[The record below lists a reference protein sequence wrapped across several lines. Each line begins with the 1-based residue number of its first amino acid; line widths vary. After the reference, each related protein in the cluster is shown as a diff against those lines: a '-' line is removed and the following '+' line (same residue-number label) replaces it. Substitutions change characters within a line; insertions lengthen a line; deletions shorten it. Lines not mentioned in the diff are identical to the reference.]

1 VNISDLKLQARWVC
15 YDANKAPINARTGH
29 YAKSTDPKTWTTY
42 AVARAAADRLGL
54 PGVGVVFNGDGI
66 VGIDLDD
73 ALTPDVDEHGTP
85 IMKRHGYAEHLMG
98 LSPSYTEVSPSGTG
112 LHIIGTAKIPRSIK
126 EPLEGIGVE
135 VYDTKRY
142 FTWTEDIVGD
152 CYELN
157 DIQDAVNQ
165 IFDDL
170 DHVPEPEPDI
180 EPDHTHDTSTPQN
193 LDKWIAKVIANR
205 LDTAVRKVK
214 DAPDGFRHETRIRA
228 ARLIGGY
235 MESAEKAGVHVL
247 TDTEAI
253 NALLDAQPPAKEAHA
268 KERLALVSGLKYGRA
283 KPCDLPMPK
292 EPIAPLRKTPP
303 TVPTETTESVETV
316 EDEETYHLTDLGN
329 GRRLVRACGDKLCY
343 VAEWKQ
349 WLVWD
354 GRRWAKGDDAGV
366 VRLAHRVALDI
377 YIEIADEPDSDRRKD
392 ITKWAVASES
402 AMRIDAMIKSA
413 RPYLTKAPNIFDTHA
428 HLLNVANGT
437 INLQT
442 MKMAEHDPAQFL
454 TKIVDVEYDEHA
466 SMSPRWAKFL
476 RTIFDNDNEL
486 EGYVQRA
493 VGYTLTG
500 HTDEHCLFFCYGDG
514 ANGKSTFMKALEIIS
529 GEFSTTASIE
539 ALLEKRN
546 DGDNATPTVA
556 GLVGM
561 RLATAQEMPDGK
573 RFDESLIK
581 SITGGD
587 TISARVLY
595 GSIFKFVPTHTL
607 WLTGNHKPRIT
618 GTDAGI
624 WRRIRIVPFIANI
637 PEDQRRD
644 SREIA
649 KEFHE
654 DASAI
659 LQWAVLGA
667 YLWYKS
673 GLGSCEAVDRATT
686 EYRGEEDIV
695 ARFIQTMCVI
705 GESKR
710 VAKTV
715 LYAAWKE
722 WAEDEGERGAAF
734 KSQRWVLRQLET
746 RKIVIAHDRRFVHGI
761 GLVEEREE
769 SLEPMAQLT
778 RGQRRRAEA

>member
-1 VNISDLKLQARWVC
+1 MNIADLKLQPRWVC
-15 YDANKAPINARTGH
+15 YDAAKAPIDVRTGK
-29 YAKSTDPKTWTTY
+29 YAKSTDPSTWTTY
-42 AVARAAADRLGL
+42 DVAKAYADRRGL

-73 ALTPDVDEHGTP
+73 ALESIGDDDDGAP
-85 IMKRHGYAEHLMG
+85 MYKRHAYAVHLMN
-98 LSPSYTEVSPSGTG
+98 LNTSYAEVSPSKTG
-112 LHIIGTAKIPRSIK
+112 IHIIGTATIPQSLK
-126 EPLEGIGVE
+126 QPLEGIGVE
-135 VYDTKRY
+135 VYATARY
-142 FTWTEDIVGD
+142 FTFTEDIIGD
-152 CYELN
+152 CEELN
-157 DIQDAVNQ
+157 SIQDIVNQ
-165 IFDDL
+165 IFDDVAL
-170 DHVPEPEPDI
+170 TKEPQPEPS
-180 EPDHTHDTSTPQN
+180 HDLPAPQETPS
-193 LDKWIAKVIANR
+193 KWIEAVINNRIKAAVKKVTN
-205 LDTAVRKVK
+205 
-214 DAPDGFRHETRIRA
+214 APDGQRHIERIRA
-228 ARLIGGY
+228 ARLLGGY
-235 MESAEKAGVHVL
+235 MASAEREGVNVL
-247 TDTEAI
+247 SDNDAI
-253 NALLDAQPPAKEAHA
+253 NLLMKARPPAKHA
-268 KERLALVSGLKYGRA
+268 EHKERLALVSGLQYGRA
-283 KPCDLPMPK
+283 KPIDLPKPSA
-292 EPIAPLRKTPP
+292 PIAPIAKKTP
-303 TVPTETTESVETV
+303 TVLTETTESVESI

-329 GRRLVRACGDKLCY
+329 GQRLVRACGDKLCY

-354 GRRWAKGDDAGV
+354 GQRWAKGDDAGV

-377 YIEIADEPDSDRRKD
+377 YTEIANEPDSDRRKD

-413 RPYLTKAPNIFDTHA
+413 RPYLTKAPSIFDTHA

-437 INLQT
+437 VNLQT
-442 MKMAEHDPAQFL
+442 MEMTAHDPAQYL
-454 TKIVDVEYDEHA
+454 TKIVDVAYNEKTP
-466 SMSPRWAKFL
+466 MSPRWAKFL
-476 RTIFDNDNEL
+476 RTIFDDDNEL
-486 EGYVQRA
+486 EAYVQRA

-587 TISARVLY
+587 TISARMLY

-624 WRRIRIVPFIANI
+624 WRRIRIVPFTANI

-667 YLWYKS
+667 YLWYKN
-673 GLGSCEAVDRATT
+673 GIGTCEAVEKATT

-695 ARFIQTMCVI
+695 ARFIQTMCVT

-734 KSQRWVLRQLET
+734 KSQRWVLKQLET
-746 RKIVIAHDRRFVHGI
+746 RKIVIAHDRRFVYGI

-769 SLEPMAQLT
+769 SNETMSQST

>member
-1 VNISDLKLQARWVC
+1 MNIADLKTHPRWVC
-15 YDANKAPINARTGH
+15 YTSGKVPIDAKTGRKAS
-29 YAKSTDPKTWTTY
+29 STDSSTWATY
-42 AVARAAADRLGL
+42 AEAARSVGKYSTV
-54 PGVGVVFNGDGI
+54 GVGFVLTGDGI
-66 VGIDLDD
+66 VGIDLDACFEVNPD
-73 ALTPDVDEHGTP
+73 GSVTATSLARHAL
-85 IMKRHGYAEHLMG
+85 G
-98 LSPSYTEVSPSGTG
+98 LSSSYSEISPSGKG
-112 LHIIGTAKIPRSIK
+112 LHIIGTATIPESARLK
-126 EPLEGIGVE
+126 GRTAGGDKVE
-135 VYDTKRY
+135 IYETARY
-142 FTWTEDIVGD
+142 FTFTESITDAATEELQNIQHVVNWLVDQMEQAHSATKLPETAPMDEKYPTAWVRSIIERAMRTGVKMVSDALEGD
-152 CYELN
+152 R
-157 DIQDAVNQ
+157 
-165 IFDDL
+165 
-170 DHVPEPEPDI
+170 
-180 EPDHTHDTSTPQN
+180 HDT
-193 LDKWIAKVIANR
+193 R
-205 LDTAVRKVK
+205 VK
-214 DAPDGFRHETRIRA
+214 AG
-228 ARLIGGY
+228 RLIGGY
-235 MESAEKAGVHVL
+235 LAGAEAVGYSDYSDDDVVDALYNAQVPRTGAQRAERKAIADGVAYGRKSPIV
-247 TDTEAI
+247 I
-253 NALLDAQPPAKEAHA
+253 PQP
-268 KERLALVSGLKYGRA
+268 KER
-283 KPCDLPMPK
+283 
-292 EPIAPLRKTPP
+292 IAPPVKSSP
-303 TVPTETTESVETV
+303 TVLTETTESVETV

-354 GRRWAKGDDAGV
+354 GQRWAKGDDAGV

-377 YIEIADEPDSDRRKD
+377 YTEIADEPDSDRRKD

-428 HLLNVANGT
+428 HLLNVTNGT
-437 INLQT
+437 VNLQT
-442 MKMAEHDPAQFL
+442 MKMAKHDPAQFL

-667 YLWYKS
+667 YLWYKN

-769 SLEPMAQLT
+769 SSEPMAQLT

>member
-1 VNISDLKLQARWVC
+1 VNIADLKLQPRWVC
-15 YDANKAPINARTGH
+15 YDAAKAPIDVRTGK
-29 YAKSTDPKTWTTY
+29 YAKSTDPSTWTTY
-42 AVARAAADRLGL
+42 DVAKAYADRRGL

-73 ALTPDVDEHGTP
+73 ALESIGDDDDGAP
-85 IMKRHGYAEHLMG
+85 MYKRHAYAVHLMN
-98 LSPSYTEVSPSGTG
+98 LNTSYAEVSPSKTG
-112 LHIIGTAKIPRSIK
+112 IHIIGTATIPQSLK
-126 EPLEGIGVE
+126 QPLEGIGVE
-135 VYDTKRY
+135 VYATARY
-142 FTWTEDIVGD
+142 FTFTEDIIGD
-152 CYELN
+152 CEELN
-157 DIQDAVNQ
+157 SIQDIVNQ
-165 IFDDL
+165 IFDDVAL
-170 DHVPEPEPDI
+170 IKEPQPEPS
-180 EPDHTHDTSTPQN
+180 HDLPAPQETPS
-193 LDKWIAKVIANR
+193 KWIEAVVNR
-205 LDTAVRKVK
+205 RITAAVK
-214 DAPDGFRHETRIRA
+214 MVTDAPDGFRHDVRIRA
-228 ARLIGGY
+228 ARLLGGY
-235 MESAEKAGVHVL
+235 MASAEREHVTVL
-247 TDTEAI
+247 SDNDAI
-253 NALLDAQPPAKEAHA
+253 NLLMKARPPAKHA
-268 KERLALVSGLKYGRA
+268 EHKERLALVSGLQYGRA
-283 KPCDLPMPK
+283 KPIDLPKPSA
-292 EPIAPLRKTPP
+292 PIAPIAKKTP
-303 TVPTETTESVETV
+303 TVLTETTESVESI

-329 GRRLVRACGDKLCY
+329 GQRLVRACGDKLCY

-354 GRRWAKGDDAGV
+354 GQRWAKGDDAGV

-377 YIEIADEPDSDRRKD
+377 YTEIAEEPDSDRRKD

-413 RPYLTKAPNIFDTHA
+413 RPYLTKAPSLFDTHA

-437 INLQT
+437 VNLQT
-442 MKMAEHDPAQFL
+442 MKMHDHDPAQYL
-454 TKIVDVEYDEHA
+454 TKIVDVAYDEHA
-466 SMSPRWAKFL
+466 PMSPRWAKFL

-587 TISARVLY
+587 TISARMLY

-624 WRRIRIVPFIANI
+624 WRRIRIVPFTANI

-667 YLWYKS
+667 YLWFKN
-673 GLGSCEAVDRATT
+673 GIGTCEAVEKATT

-695 ARFIQTMCVI
+695 ARFIQTMCVT
-705 GESKR
+705 GELKR

-734 KSQRWVLRQLET
+734 KSQRWVLKQLET
-746 RKIVIAHDRRFVHGI
+746 RKIVIAHDRRFVYGI

-769 SLEPMAQLT
+769 SNETMSQST

>member
-1 VNISDLKLQARWVC
+1 MNIADLKLQPRWVC
-15 YDANKAPINARTGH
+15 YDANKAPIDVRTGK
-29 YAKSTDPKTWTTY
+29 YAKSTDPSTWTTY
-42 AVARAAADRLGL
+42 DVAKAYADRRGL

-73 ALTPDVDEHGTP
+73 ALESIGDDEDGAP
-85 IMKRHGYAEHLMG
+85 MYKRHAYAVHLMN
-98 LSPSYTEVSPSGTG
+98 LNTSYAEVSPSKTG
-112 LHIIGTAKIPRSIK
+112 IHIIGTATIPQSLK
-126 EPLEGIGVE
+126 QPLEGIGVE
-135 VYDTKRY
+135 VYATARY
-142 FTWTEDIVGD
+142 FTFTEDIIGD
-152 CYELN
+152 CEELN
-157 DIQDAVNQ
+157 SIQDIVNQ
-165 IFDDL
+165 IFDDVAL
-170 DHVPEPEPDI
+170 TKEPEPEPS
-180 EPDHTHDTSTPQN
+180 HDLPAPQETPS
-193 LDKWIAKVIANR
+193 KWIEAVINNRIKAAVKKVTN
-205 LDTAVRKVK
+205 
-214 DAPDGFRHETRIRA
+214 APDGQRHIERIRA
-228 ARLIGGY
+228 ARLLGGY
-235 MESAEKAGVHVL
+235 MASAEREGVNVL
-247 TDTEAI
+247 SDNDAI
-253 NALLDAQPPAKEAHA
+253 NLLMKARPPAKHA
-268 KERLALVSGLKYGRA
+268 EHKERLALVSGLQYGRA
-283 KPCDLPMPK
+283 KPIDLPKPSA
-292 EPIAPLRKTPP
+292 PIAPIAKKTP
-303 TVPTETTESVETV
+303 TVLTETTESVESI

-354 GRRWAKGDDAGV
+354 GQRWAKGDDAGV

-377 YIEIADEPDSDRRKD
+377 YTEIANEPDSDRRKD

-413 RPYLTKAPNIFDTHA
+413 RPYLTKAPSLFDTHA

-437 INLQT
+437 VNLQT
-442 MKMAEHDPAQFL
+442 MKMTAHDPAQYL
-454 TKIVDVEYDEHA
+454 TKIVDVAYDEHA
-466 SMSPRWAKFL
+466 PMSPRWAKFL

-587 TISARVLY
+587 TISARMLY

-624 WRRIRIVPFIANI
+624 WRRIRIVPFTANI

-667 YLWYKS
+667 YLWYKN
-673 GLGSCEAVDRATT
+673 GIGTCEAVEKATT

-695 ARFIQTMCVI
+695 ARFIQTMCVT

-734 KSQRWVLRQLET
+734 KSQRWVLKQLET
-746 RKIVIAHDRRFVHGI
+746 RKIVIAHDRRFVYGI

-769 SLEPMAQLT
+769 SNETMSQST

>member
-1 VNISDLKLQARWVC
+1 
-15 YDANKAPINARTGH
+15 
-29 YAKSTDPKTWTTY
+29 
-42 AVARAAADRLGL
+42 
-54 PGVGVVFNGDGI
+54 
-66 VGIDLDD
+66 
-73 ALTPDVDEHGTP
+73 
-85 IMKRHGYAEHLMG
+85 
-98 LSPSYTEVSPSGTG
+98 
-112 LHIIGTAKIPRSIK
+112 
-126 EPLEGIGVE
+126 
-135 VYDTKRY
+135 
-142 FTWTEDIVGD
+142 
-152 CYELN
+152 
-157 DIQDAVNQ
+157 
-165 IFDDL
+165 
-170 DHVPEPEPDI
+170 
-180 EPDHTHDTSTPQN
+180 
-193 LDKWIAKVIANR
+193 
-205 LDTAVRKVK
+205 
-214 DAPDGFRHETRIRA
+214 
-228 ARLIGGY
+228 
-235 MESAEKAGVHVL
+235 MESAEREGVHVL
-247 TDTEAI
+247 SDNDAI
-253 NALLDAQPPAKEAHA
+253 NLLMKARPPAKHA
-268 KERLALVSGLKYGRA
+268 EHKERLALVSGLQYGRA
-283 KPCDLPMPK
+283 KPIDLPKPSA
-292 EPIAPLRKTPP
+292 PIAPIAKKTL
-303 TVPTETTESVETV
+303 TVLTETTESVESI

-329 GRRLVRACGDKLCY
+329 GQRLVRACGDKLCY

-354 GRRWAKGDDAGV
+354 GQRWAKGDDAGV

-377 YIEIADEPDSDRRKD
+377 YTEIANEPDSDRRKD

-413 RPYLTKAPNIFDTHA
+413 RPYLTKAPSIFDTHA

-437 INLQT
+437 VNLQT
-442 MKMAEHDPAQFL
+442 MEMTAHDPAQYL
-454 TKIVDVEYDEHA
+454 TKIVDVAYNEKTP
-466 SMSPRWAKFL
+466 MSPRWAKFL

-486 EGYVQRA
+486 EAYVQRA

-587 TISARVLY
+587 TISARMLY

-624 WRRIRIVPFIANI
+624 WRRIRIVPFTANI

-667 YLWYKS
+667 YLWYKN
-673 GLGSCEAVDRATT
+673 GIGTCEAV
-686 EYRGEEDIV
+686 
-695 ARFIQTMCVI
+695 
-705 GESKR
+705 
-710 VAKTV
+710 
-715 LYAAWKE
+715 
-722 WAEDEGERGAAF
+722 
-734 KSQRWVLRQLET
+734 
-746 RKIVIAHDRRFVHGI
+746 
-761 GLVEEREE
+761 
-769 SLEPMAQLT
+769 
-778 RGQRRRAEA
+778 

>member
-1 VNISDLKLQARWVC
+1 VNIADLKLQPRWVC
-15 YDANKAPINARTGH
+15 YDANKAPIDVRTGK
-29 YAKSTDPKTWTTY
+29 YAKSTDPTTWTTY
-42 AVARAAADRLGL
+42 EIAKAYADRRGL
-54 PGVGVVFNGDGI
+54 PGVGFVFNGDGI

-73 ALTPDVDEHGTP
+73 ALESIGEDEDGAP
-85 IMKRHGYAEHLMG
+85 MYKRHAYAVHLMN
-98 LSPSYTEVSPSGTG
+98 LNTSYAEVSPSKTG
-112 LHIIGTAKIPRSIK
+112 IHIIGTATIPQSLK
-126 EPLEGIGVE
+126 QPLEGIGVE
-135 VYDTKRY
+135 VYATARY
-142 FTWTEDIVGD
+142 FTFTEDIIGD
-152 CYELN
+152 CEELN
-157 DIQDAVNQ
+157 SIQDIVNQ
-165 IFDDL
+165 IFDDVE
-170 DHVPEPEPDI
+170 HNKEPQPEPS
-180 EPDHTHDTSTPQN
+180 HDLPAPQETPS
-193 LDKWIAKVIANR
+193 KWIEAVVNR
-205 LDTAVRKVK
+205 RITAAVK
-214 DAPDGFRHETRIRA
+214 MVTDAPDGFRHDVRIRA
-228 ARLIGGY
+228 ARLLGGY
-235 MESAEKAGVHVL
+235 MASAEREGVNVL
-247 TDTEAI
+247 SDNDAI
-253 NALLDAQPPAKEAHA
+253 NLLMKARPPAKHA
-268 KERLALVSGLKYGRA
+268 EHKERLALVSGLQYGRA
-283 KPCDLPMPK
+283 KPIDLPKPSA
-292 EPIAPLRKTPP
+292 PIATVAKKTP
-303 TVPTETTESVETV
+303 TVLTETTESVESI
-316 EDEETYHLTDLGN
+316 EDEEKYHLTDLGN
-329 GRRLVRACGDKLCY
+329 GRRLVHACGDKLCY

-354 GRRWAKGDDAGV
+354 GRRWSKGDDAGV

-377 YIEIADEPDSDRRKD
+377 YTTIADEPDSDRRKE
-392 ITKWAVASES
+392 ILKWATASES

-413 RPYLTKAPNIFDTHA
+413 RPYLTKAPSLFDTHP
-428 HLLNVANGT
+428 HLLNVANGIIDLRT
-437 INLQT
+437 GELIP
-442 MKMAEHDPAQFL
+442 HDPAMFL
-454 TKIVDVEYDEHA
+454 TKIVDVPYTKDTLT
-466 SMSPRWAKFL
+466 SSRWAKFL
-476 RTIFDNDNEL
+476 RTVFNDDNDL
-486 EGYVQRA
+486 ADYVQRA

-624 WRRIRIVPFIANI
+624 WRRIRIVPFTANI

-644 SREIA
+644 ARDIA

-654 DASAI
+654 DAAAI

-667 YLWYKS
+667 YLWYKN
-673 GLGSCEAVDRATT
+673 GIGTCEAVEKATT

-695 ARFIQTMCVI
+695 ARFLQTMCVT
-705 GESKR
+705 GNTMR
-710 VAKTV
+710 VAKAT
-715 LYAAWKE
+715 LYATWKE

-734 KSQRWVLRQLET
+734 KSQRWVLKQLET
-746 RKIVIAHDRRFVHGI
+746 RKIIISHDRRFVYGV
-761 GLVEEREE
+761 GLVEERA
-769 SLEPMAQLT
+769 EPSEQSAQPT
-778 RGQRRRAEA
+778 RGQYRRAEA

>member
-1 VNISDLKLQARWVC
+1 VNIADLKLQPRWVC
-15 YDANKAPINARTGH
+15 YDAAKAPIDVRTGK
-29 YAKSTDPKTWTTY
+29 YAKSTDPSTWTTY
-42 AVARAAADRLGL
+42 DIAKAYADRRGL

-73 ALTPDVDEHGTP
+73 ALESIGDDDDGAP
-85 IMKRHGYAEHLMG
+85 MYKRHAYAVHLMN
-98 LSPSYTEVSPSGTG
+98 LNTSYAEVSPSKTG
-112 LHIIGTAKIPRSIK
+112 IHIIGTATIPQSLK
-126 EPLEGIGVE
+126 QPLEGIGVE
-135 VYDTKRY
+135 VYATARY
-142 FTWTEDIVGD
+142 FTFTEDIIGD
-152 CYELN
+152 CEELN
-157 DIQDAVNQ
+157 SIQDIVNQ
-165 IFDDL
+165 IFDDVAL
-170 DHVPEPEPDI
+170 TKEPEPEPS
-180 EPDHTHDTSTPQN
+180 HDLPAPQETPS
-193 LDKWIAKVIANR
+193 KWIEAVVNR
-205 LDTAVRKVK
+205 RITAAVK
-214 DAPDGFRHETRIRA
+214 MVTDAPDGFRHDVRIRA
-228 ARLIGGY
+228 ARLLGGY
-235 MESAEKAGVHVL
+235 MASAEREGVHVL
-247 TDTEAI
+247 SDNDAI
-253 NALLDAQPPAKEAHA
+253 NLLMKARPPAKHA
-268 KERLALVSGLKYGRA
+268 EHKERLALVSGLQYGRA
-283 KPCDLPMPK
+283 KPIDLPKPSA
-292 EPIAPLRKTPP
+292 PIAPIAKKTP
-303 TVPTETTESVETV
+303 TVLTETTESVESI
-316 EDEETYHLTDLGN
+316 EDEEIYHLTDLGN
-329 GRRLVRACGDKLCY
+329 GQRLVRACGDKLCY

-354 GRRWAKGDDAGV
+354 GQRWAKGDDAGV

-377 YIEIADEPDSDRRKD
+377 YTEIANEPDSDRRKD

-413 RPYLTKAPNIFDTHA
+413 RPYLTKAPSIFDTHA

-437 INLQT
+437 VNLQT
-442 MKMAEHDPAQFL
+442 MKMTAHDPAQYL
-454 TKIVDVEYDEHA
+454 TKIVDVAYDEHA
-466 SMSPRWAKFL
+466 PMSPRWAKFL
-476 RTIFDNDNEL
+476 RTIFDDDNEL
-486 EGYVQRA
+486 EAYVQRA

-587 TISARVLY
+587 TISARMLY

-624 WRRIRIVPFIANI
+624 WRRIRIVPFTANI

-667 YLWYKS
+667 YLWYKN
-673 GLGSCEAVDRATT
+673 GIGTCEAVEKATT

-695 ARFIQTMCVI
+695 ARFIQTMCVT

-734 KSQRWVLRQLET
+734 KSQRWVLKQLET
-746 RKIVIAHDRRFVHGI
+746 RKIVIAHDRRFVYGI

-769 SLEPMAQLT
+769 SHETMSQST

>member
-1 VNISDLKLQARWVC
+1 VNIADLKLQPRWVC
-15 YDANKAPINARTGH
+15 YDANKAPIDVRTGK
-29 YAKSTDPKTWTTY
+29 YAKSTDPSTWTTY
-42 AVARAAADRLGL
+42 DVAKAYADRRGL

-73 ALTPDVDEHGTP
+73 ALESIGEDDDGAP
-85 IMKRHGYAEHLMG
+85 MYKRHAYAVHLMN
-98 LSPSYTEVSPSGTG
+98 LNKSYTEVSPSKTG
-112 LHIIGTAKIPRSIK
+112 IHIIGTATIPQSLK
-126 EPLEGIGVE
+126 QPLEGIGVE
-135 VYDTKRY
+135 VYATARY
-142 FTWTEDIVGD
+142 FTFTEDIIGD
-152 CYELN
+152 CEELN
-157 DIQDAVNQ
+157 SIQDIVNQ
-165 IFDDL
+165 IFDDVEL
-170 DHVPEPEPDI
+170 TKEPQPEPS
-180 EPDHTHDTSTPQN
+180 HDLPAPQETPS
-193 LDKWIAKVIANR
+193 KWIEAVINNRIKAAVKKVTN
-205 LDTAVRKVK
+205 
-214 DAPDGFRHETRIRA
+214 APDGQRHIERIRA
-228 ARLIGGY
+228 ARLLGGY
-235 MESAEKAGVHVL
+235 MVSAEREGVHVL
-247 TDTEAI
+247 SDNDAI
-253 NALLDAQPPAKEAHA
+253 NLLMKARPPAKHA
-268 KERLALVSGLKYGRA
+268 EHKERLALVSGLQYGRA
-283 KPCDLPMPK
+283 KPIDLPKPSA
-292 EPIAPLRKTPP
+292 PIAPIAKKMP
-303 TVPTETTESVETV
+303 TVLTETTQSVESI

-354 GRRWAKGDDAGV
+354 GQRWAKGDDAGV

-377 YIEIADEPDSDRRKD
+377 YTEIANEPDSDRRKD

-413 RPYLTKAPNIFDTHA
+413 RPYLTKAPSLFDTHA

-437 INLQT
+437 VNLQT
-442 MKMAEHDPAQFL
+442 MQITAHDPAQYL
-454 TKIVDVEYDEHA
+454 TKIVDVAYDENTP
-466 SMSPRWAKFL
+466 MSPRWAKFL
-476 RTIFDNDNEL
+476 RTVFNDDNEL
-486 EGYVQRA
+486 EAYVQRA

-587 TISARVLY
+587 TISARMLY

-624 WRRIRIVPFIANI
+624 WRRIRIVPFTANI

-667 YLWYKS
+667 YLWYKN
-673 GLGSCEAVDRATT
+673 GIGTCEAVENATT

-695 ARFIQTMCVI
+695 ARFLQTMCVT

-734 KSQRWVLRQLET
+734 KSQRWVLKQLET
-746 RKIVIAHDRRFVHGI
+746 RKIVIAHDRRFVYGI

-769 SLEPMAQLT
+769 ANETVSQVT

>member
-1 VNISDLKLQARWVC
+1 MNIADLKLQPRWVC
-15 YDANKAPINARTGH
+15 YDAAKAPIDVRTGK
-29 YAKSTDPKTWTTY
+29 YAKSTDPSTWTTY
-42 AVARAAADRLGL
+42 EIAKAYAERRGL

-73 ALTPDVDEHGTP
+73 ALESIGEDEDGAP
-85 IMKRHGYAEHLMG
+85 MYKRHAYAVHLMN
-98 LSPSYTEVSPSGTG
+98 LNTSYAEVSPSKTG
-112 LHIIGTAKIPRSIK
+112 IHIIGTATIPQSLK
-126 EPLEGIGVE
+126 QPLEGIGVE
-135 VYDTKRY
+135 VYATARY
-142 FTWTEDIVGD
+142 FTFTEDIIGD
-152 CYELN
+152 CEELN
-157 DIQDAVNQ
+157 SIQDIVNQ
-165 IFDDL
+165 IFDDVAL
-170 DHVPEPEPDI
+170 TKEPEPEPS
-180 EPDHTHDTSTPQN
+180 HDLPAPQETPS
-193 LDKWIAKVIANR
+193 KWIEAVVNR
-205 LDTAVRKVK
+205 RITAAVK
-214 DAPDGFRHETRIRA
+214 MVTDAPDGFRHDVRIRA
-228 ARLIGGY
+228 ARLLGGY
-235 MESAEKAGVHVL
+235 MASAEREGVHVL
-247 TDTEAI
+247 SDNDAI
-253 NALLDAQPPAKEAHA
+253 NLLMKARPPAKHA
-268 KERLALVSGLKYGRA
+268 EHKERLALVSGLQYGRA
-283 KPCDLPMPK
+283 KPIDLPKPSA
-292 EPIAPLRKTPP
+292 PIAPIAKKTP
-303 TVPTETTESVETV
+303 TVLTETTESVESI

-354 GRRWAKGDDAGV
+354 GQRWAKGDDAGV

-377 YIEIADEPDSDRRKD
+377 YTEIANEPDSDRRKD

-413 RPYLTKAPNIFDTHA
+413 RPYLTKAPSLFDTHA

-437 INLQT
+437 VNLQT
-442 MKMAEHDPAQFL
+442 MEMTAHDPAQYL
-454 TKIVDVEYDEHA
+454 TKIVDVAYNEKTP
-466 SMSPRWAKFL
+466 MSPRWAKFL
-476 RTIFDNDNEL
+476 RTVFDDDNEL
-486 EGYVQRA
+486 EAYVQRA

-587 TISARVLY
+587 TISARMLY

-624 WRRIRIVPFIANI
+624 WRRIRIVPFTANI

-667 YLWYKS
+667 YLWYTN
-673 GLGSCEAVDRATT
+673 GIGTCEAVEKATT

-695 ARFIQTMCVI
+695 ARFIQTMCVT

-715 LYAAWKE
+715 LYASWRE

-734 KSQRWVLRQLET
+734 KSQRWVLKQLET
-746 RKIVIAHDRRFVHGI
+746 RKIVIAHDRRFVYGI

-769 SLEPMAQLT
+769 SNETMSQPT